1 MDIFSDCKSALE
13 FLKGR
18 YKGSFLNMLS
28 GWKLPVNCALSKV
41 KAHPEKYRAVSDWT
55 DGDKG
60 IWMADQIAGKAL
72 KGAKM
77 VRASEWLKRISVGSK
92 VTVIDQGG
100 LPFVKD
106 IAKRWSNLLVSK
118 YFKERDDYREGRGV
132 PRKWEGTNM
141 SFSHKMMGRNKSVAD
156 RSAVQRAALD
166 KRWRWHWAREDD
178 ICSICMRKCE
188 GILHPI
194 RHCTHEIVS
203 DLRDRLT
210 FRVRGII
217 DSVKAVYRAPLEE
230 LWRNMEVAKD
240 GEYACCGVFT
250 PTFLKGLTRS
260 DHDVDKNERAAIL
273 KVLKVIG
280 AGTRDILRAHA
291 EADHVGNAIHLNQM
305 SITSFFSPLPTAG
318 NEDDSKKNS
327 KKKNKKNR
335 KKREVKYVNP
345 GDAPDGSDDEEE
357 TPRIINPPS
366 YISVFRQHITTVRQ
380 GHLEDDSVVY
390 WEWKAG

>member
-1 MDIFSDCKSALE
+1 
-13 FLKGR
+13 
-18 YKGSFLNMLS
+18 
-28 GWKLPVNCALSKV
+28 
-41 KAHPEKYRAVSDWT
+41 
-55 DGDKG
+55 
-60 IWMADQIAGKAL
+60 
-72 KGAKM
+72 
-77 VRASEWLKRISVGSK
+77 
-92 VTVIDQGG
+92 
-100 LPFVKD
+100 
-106 IAKRWSNLLVSK
+106 
-118 YFKERDDYREGRGV
+118 
-132 PRKWEGTNM
+132 M

-178 ICSICMRKCE
+178 ICSVCMRKCE

-194 RHCTHEIVS
+194 RHCTHGIVS

-217 DSVKAVYRAPLEE
+217 DSLKVSYRAPLEE
-230 LWRNMEVAKD
+230 LWRNMEVAND

-291 EADHVGNAIHLNQM
+291 EADQVGNAIHLNQT
-305 SITSFFSPLPTAG
+305 SITAFFAPLPVAKGKEG
-318 NEDDSKKNS
+318 NDDENNKSNN
-327 KKKNKKNR
+327 KKNKKNR

-345 GDAPDGSDDEEE
+345 GDAPGGSDDEEE

-366 YISVFRQHITTVRQ
+366 YFSVFRQHITTVRQ